1 ADQMAIALRD
11 RGIEVKYLV
20 AENEGHGFSNADNRM
35 ALYRSMET
43 FFGECLG
50 GRVQKSVPPEIEAKL
65 VELTVD
71 VNELT
76 LPVAAEE
83 GR

>member
-1 ADQMAIALRD
+1 M
-11 RGIEVKYLV
+11 IEVGYLV

-50 GRVQKSVPPEIEAKL
+50 GRVQDDVPAEIRTKIA
-65 VELTVD
+65 ELTVD
-71 VNELT
+71 VDGVT
-76 LPVAAEE
+76 VAPGEE

>member
-1 ADQMAIALRD
+1 
-11 RGIEVKYLV
+11 
-20 AENEGHGFSNADNRM
+20 
-35 ALYRSMET
+35 MET

-50 GRVQKSVPPEIEAKL
+50 GRVQKRVPPEIEAKIA
-65 VELTVD
+65 ELTVD

-76 LPVAAEE
+76 LPVTAEE